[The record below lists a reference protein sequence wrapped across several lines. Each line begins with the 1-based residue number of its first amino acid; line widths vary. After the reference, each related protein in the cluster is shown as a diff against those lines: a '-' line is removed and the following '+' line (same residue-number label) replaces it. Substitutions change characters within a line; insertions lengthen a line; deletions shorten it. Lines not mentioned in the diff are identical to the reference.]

1 MDEPKRI
8 KQSRW
13 VAKSAVPRYDD
24 NALKHIAEN
33 FREEAGWWKGARAR
47 DTATKTKAMRIDQ

>member
-1 MDEPKRI
+1 MADKI

-47 DTATKTKAMRIDQ
+47 NTATKTKAMRIT